1 MLEALAQVFWLVV
14 QPCYDL
20 TGNWWMAILLFTVI
34 VKIVLMPLSLWC
46 QWNSIVM
53 VKIMPEINRVK
64 VKYFGDAETIGEKQT
79 ELNKKHHYHPLLSL
93 VPLVVQILVLFGL
106 VEVIHDI
113 TDYGAPG
120 TEFLGM
126 VPVEDGGLSWIMP
139 LLAGL
144 SAVAMGF
151 AQNRINPLQREQ
163 SKMEKNT
170 TNGLSIAL
178 SLILGVYVAAGMAF
192 YWICSNLMAIVVQ
205 ALCNLFIRPAKYID
219 YAELEQSRV
228 ELEDLNSFA
237 ARKAPWYKHD
247 PLAKR
252 EKRDYKHFMNVTGK
266 HIVFYS
272 ERSGFYRYFQGAIEW
287 LLENSDVH
295 IHYVTSDPNDQVF
308 SLAQEEP
315 RIMPYFIR
323 EKKLITLMMKLDCDI
338 AVMTLDDLENFYI
351 KRSYIRKD
359 IEYVYMFH
367 HMTSTHLV
375 ATKEAYD
382 HYDAIMCV
390 GPHQKAELERA
401 ESMRGLPRKTLVECG
416 YDLMDRQIAEYAAR
430 PKVESDRPVVLIAP
444 SWQEDCLLDV
454 CADEVISPLL
464 GKGYK
469 VIVRP
474 HPEYT
479 KRYRARWESLQQR
492 YSAYSADEL
501 YFEQDFSTSE
511 SIYDS
516 DVLITDWSSIACEF
530 SFATLKPS
538 IFVDTPMKVWNPD
551 WRELGI
557 EPTDI
562 TMRNQI
568 GSSIAV
574 DDLGRITEVVAD
586 MLENPDRWRDRM
598 LKTRGEMIYNLGAG
612 GEAAGSYLLR
622 RMLEIQEAKRGER

>member
-1 MLEALAQVFWLVV
+1 
-14 QPCYDL
+14 
-20 TGNWWMAILLFTVI
+20 
-34 VKIVLMPLSLWC
+34 
-46 QWNSIVM
+46 
-53 VKIMPEINRVK
+53 
-64 VKYFGDAETIGEKQT
+64 
-79 ELNKKHHYHPLLSL
+79 
-93 VPLVVQILVLFGL
+93 
-106 VEVIHDI
+106 
-113 TDYGAPG
+113 
-120 TEFLGM
+120 
-126 VPVEDGGLSWIMP
+126 
-139 LLAGL
+139 
-144 SAVAMGF
+144 
-151 AQNRINPLQREQ
+151 
-163 SKMEKNT
+163 
-170 TNGLSIAL
+170 
-178 SLILGVYVAAGMAF
+178 
-192 YWICSNLMAIVVQ
+192 
-205 ALCNLFIRPAKYID
+205 
-219 YAELEQSRV
+219 
-228 ELEDLNSFA
+228 
-237 ARKAPWYKHD
+237 
-247 PLAKR
+247 
-252 EKRDYKHFMNVTGK
+252 
-266 HIVFYS
+266 
-272 ERSGFYRYFQGAIEW
+272 
-287 LLENSDVH
+287 
-295 IHYVTSDPNDQVF
+295 
-308 SLAQEEP
+308 
-315 RIMPYFIR
+315 
-323 EKKLITLMMKLDCDI
+323 
-338 AVMTLDDLENFYI
+338 
-351 KRSYIRKD
+351 
-359 IEYVYMFH
+359 
-367 HMTSTHLV
+367 
-375 ATKEAYD
+375 
-382 HYDAIMCV
+382 
-390 GPHQKAELERA
+390 
-401 ESMRGLPRKTLVECG
+401 MRGLPRKTLVECG